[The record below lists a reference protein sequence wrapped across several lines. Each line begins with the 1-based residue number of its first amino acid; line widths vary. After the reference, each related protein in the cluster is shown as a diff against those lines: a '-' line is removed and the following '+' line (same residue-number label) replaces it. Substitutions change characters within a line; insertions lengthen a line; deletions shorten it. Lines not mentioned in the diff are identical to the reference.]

1 MATKYVEAIING
13 RRQMC
18 QFNPETGLYTAIP
31 EQRMMRS
38 PSVRASNLT
47 DYEAYTMRQA
57 QANNK
62 GLCID
67 GIRIKNPN
75 QFNPE
80 YYTLTKSTRVA
91 NGNMVM
97 DYVANKQ
104 KFNLMWN
111 AIDSRELDKII
122 EILWRSLP
130 TTKECFHWLDY
141 ADDLREYHVRVYAGA
156 IPHNLHRGDGKLW
169 IWKDIKISLI
179 ER

>member
-1 MATKYVEAIING
+1 MAIKYVEAIING
-13 RRQMC
+13 KRQMC
-18 QFNPETGLYTAIP
+18 QFNPETGLYTATTERP
-31 EQRMMRS
+31 TGSMYT
-38 PSVRASNLT
+38 VRAVDFAGN
-47 DYEAYTMRQA
+47 EALRMQRAPST
-57 QANNK
+57 NK
-62 GLCID
+62 GLRID

-104 KFNLMWN
+104 KFNLTWN

-141 ADDLREYHVRVYAGA
+141 EDDLREYHVRIYAGA

-169 IWKDIKISLI
+169 VWKDVKISLI